1 MNHESSSPP
10 TGIIAP
16 SSDPESRRSALR
28 RSVAAA
34 TAAVAASTVLVAPPA
49 AEAQGRPGRPGSRPG
64 RPGSRP
70 GRPGSQPIGPRG
82 RLPERYPGQNAR
94 ILQEIRDNEN
104 DHVGFFTSALGS
116 AARPRP
122 TFRNVEQATPRD
134 VVIVGRTFENNIGT
148 RGALSV
154 GPAINDPDVF
164 KLAVELNQ
172 IEARHSAFM
181 NAATNDPISLL
192 DSSFESLITP
202 DEMIGILRP
211 FIVSLNGGPPLEFS
225 LIPSEENDIAIMNFF
240 LAAEFLEAEFYNTN
254 VPKFFGRGGIAPPGP
269 VR

>member
-16 SSDPESRRSALR
+16 SSDSESRRSALR

-49 AEAQGRPGRPGSRPG
+49 EAQMRPG

-70 GRPGSQPIGPRG
+70 GRPGSQPIGQRG
-82 RLPERYPGQNAR
+82 QLPERYPTQNAR
-94 ILQEIRDNEN
+94 IFQEIRDNEN
-104 DHVGFFTSALGS
+104 DHVGFFASALGS

-134 VVIVGRTFENNIGT
+134 VAIVGGMFENNIGT

-154 GPAINDPDVF
+154 APAINDPDVLE
-164 KLAVELNQ
+164 LAVSINQ
-172 IEARHSAFM
+172 IEARHSAFLNSVLNM
-181 NAATNDPISLL
+181 PISLL
-192 DSSFESLITP
+192 DSSFEPLITP
-202 DEMIGILRP
+202 AEMVNILRP

-225 LIPSEENDIAIMNFF
+225 LIPSEQNDIAIMNFF
-240 LAAEFLEAEFYNTN
+240 LAAEFLEAEFYNLN

-269 VR
+269 IR